1 MYFYLSYRFYIG
13 IFIFLINSFV
23 SYKILISCDECDGRS
38 KKVASMYH
46 AHDISFD
53 LDPCG
58 IIHPMRKTC
67 NGERSKRFVFPIIG
81 DYYMIMVA
89 LPGSKLFS
97 MFL

>member
-1 MYFYLSYRFYIG
+1 MYYYIRFRLSMENFV
-13 IFIFLINSFV
+13 FLINSFV

-46 AHDISFD
+46 AYDISFN

-67 NGERSKRFVFPIIG
+67 NGERSKGRGFS
-81 DYYMIMVA
+81 DYR
-89 LPGSKLFS
+89 
-97 MFL
+97 